1 MKISFKKYLPLF
13 FLFLL
18 LNSCGMWT
26 NFTAYYNRFY
36 IAETAF
42 EEGEEDIQLNNKKPL
57 FQFKEEKLP
66 ASANKNF
73 DIVIKFSSK
82 ILQFNKDSKFI
93 TEAIYMIAKAYY
105 YKGQFNKGLRKF
117 NELDKLNNVEFGL
130 LAKLWIAKCELQMR
144 NFQAGLEHLDEVK
157 TLAIANQDQEI
168 LFQMYVSEIS
178 YLIYREEY
186 SKAVTKI
193 EELANQDLE
202 DEVKSEVTYEL
213 GMLYISLEN
222 YEKAVVAFKRVE
234 EGEPNFDIEF
244 KSKFEYA
251 KAIKHLDRETEALER
266 LNNLRDNTKY
276 EKHWDIIDLEIAQ
289 IELESG
295 KVEVALEIF
304 YSIDTGYT
312 KNESSGIAAFMQGDI
327 MEHIYMD
334 YDSAKI
340 LYDKVASKKAPKEY
354 KSEAREKSNL
364 LEQRNK
370 LSEEIFTSIKGY
382 YYLIDT
388 ALYKTDSL
396 AYAGYES
403 RKDSAMKVANELKG
417 EDENIKTPTRGSR
430 PSRGTSKALKAQ
442 FDYEE
447 DSLFTYEPKMPL
459 ISVDSMQNQIA
470 SNKYELGNLYFSDLL
485 VPDSAYLYYQ
495 DVVTNYSDTKYQ
507 AKGLYALGSYYLT
520 VDKKEKADSL
530 FKYVY
535 DNYKSDP
542 VAKIAAIRLGITME
556 EESSDPALDKYYVAE
571 NLIEQEEYFDAIE
584 ELNSIYEEFPKSQ
597 YSPKALYSIGWI
609 YENKLSDYEGAVQY
623 YDTLKVKYPKTEYVR
638 EVNSKLAF
646 YHRELKAFQ
655 DSVARVHKAIADSI
669 KADSLAQFK
678 LDSLANAP
686 TIVDSVSISDS
697 VSLVDSVSVIDSSSI
712 IDSNK
717 TMLSDS
723 TKIFED
729 STTIK
734 SESKESFSDSTK
746 SVNELKKM
754 KLPSGG
760 K

>member
-1 MKISFKKYLPLF
+1 
-13 FLFLL
+13 
-18 LNSCGMWT
+18 MWT

-42 EEGEEDIQLNNKKPL
+42 DEGEENIELNSNKSL

-66 ASANKNF
+66 ANANKNF

-82 ILQFNKDSKFI
+82 ILQFNKDSKYV

-117 NELDKLNNVEFGL
+117 IELDKLNSVEYGL

-157 TLAIANQDQEI
+157 TLARTNADKEV
-168 LFQMYVSEIS
+168 LFQVYISEIS

-202 DEVKSEVTYEL
+202 DEIKSEVTYEL

-222 YEKAVVAFKRVE
+222 YDKAVVAFKRVE
-234 EGEPNFDIEF
+234 EGEPNFEIEF

-251 KAIKHLDRETEALER
+251 KAIKYLDRESEALDR
-266 LNNLRDNTKY
+266 LNDLRDNTKY
-276 EKHWDIIDLEIAQ
+276 EEYWDIIDLEIAQ

-295 KVEVALEIF
+295 EVEVALEIF

-354 KSEAREKSNL
+354 KTEAREKSKL

-370 LSEEIFTSIKGY
+370 LSEEIFASIKGY
-382 YYLIDT
+382 YYLLDT

-403 RKDSAMKVANELKG
+403 RKDSVMKIANELKG
-417 EDENIKTPTRGSR
+417 ENSDSKPSIRGR
-430 PSRGTSKALKAQ
+430 RTSRGTSKALRAQ
-442 FDYEE
+442 FKYEE
-447 DSLFTYEPKMPL
+447 DSLFTYKPKMPL
-459 ISVDSMQNQIA
+459 VSVDSMKNQIA

-485 VPDSAYLYYQ
+485 VPDSAYYYYK
-495 DVVTNYSDTKYQ
+495 DIVTNYSDTKFQ
-507 AKGLYALGSYYLT
+507 ARGLYALGSYYLT
-520 VDKKEKADSL
+520 IDKKEKADSL
-530 FKYVY
+530 FKFVY

-542 VAKIAAIRLGITME
+542 VAKVAAIRLGITME

-597 YSPKALYSIGWI
+597 YSSKALYSIGWI
-609 YENKLSDYEGAVQY
+609 YENKLSDYEGAAKY

-655 DSVARVHKAIADSI
+655 DSVARVQKAIADSI

-686 TIVDSVSISDS
+686 ASIDSASIIDSSSIVDSVSI
-697 VSLVDSVSVIDSSSI
+697 L
-712 IDSNK
+712 
-717 TMLSDS
+717 DS
-723 TKIFED
+723 TALLI
-729 STTIK
+729 
-734 SESKESFSDSTK
+734 SDSTK
-746 SVNELKKM
+746 SAIDSALVHPKM
-754 KLPSGG
+754 KGTKQDSINSKAKLEPKELPGLLD